1 MTTMLIVDDH
11 PLIAQGLVYALRAE
25 GITAHVLDHPDVEMA
40 RALALVHQPA
50 LALVDLQFASS
61 RPDGLAIVE
70 ALHPL
75 TKVVVLTGVNDDA
88 VLGDCLALG
97 ATGFARKC
105 EPFERLLDRIHA
117 ALAGDEVNSMR
128 RREDVL
134 DARRRRD
141 SDRTRRHA
149 EFATLSPR
157 ECEVLDQ
164 LTRGVSAES
173 IAERTYVSLTTVR
186 SHIRAILRK
195 LEVNSQLAAVA
206 RAHEAG
212 WSLETSA

>member
-1 MTTMLIVDDH
+1 MTTVLIVDDH
-11 PLIAQGLVYALRAE
+11 PLIGQGLVFALRAE
-25 GITAHVLDHPDVEMA
+25 GITAHVLDRPDVEMA

-50 LALVDLQFASS
+50 LALVDLQFTTA
-61 RPDGLAIVE
+61 RPEGLGIVE

-75 TKVVVLTGVNDDA
+75 TTVVVLTGISDDA
-88 VLGDCLALG
+88 VIGDALAAG

-105 EPFERLLDRIHA
+105 EPFERLLDRILA
-117 ALAGDEVNSMR
+117 ALSGEDVNSVR
-128 RREDVL
+128 EQEDVV

-141 SDRTRRHA
+141 SDRVRRHVA
-149 EFATLSPR
+149 FATLSPR

-164 LTRGVSAES
+164 LTRGLGAEM
-173 IAERTYVSLTTVR
+173 IAERTYVSLATVR

-195 LEVNSQLAAVA
+195 LDVNSQLAAVA